1 MLISPEEIRR
11 CGPHTGRQARRILQ
25 WSENGFDRRPR
36 LSRTIARRPM
46 QEGLDGRTQRTIC
59 STRCLARTRG
69 FTTSE
74 PVFVCPVRGA
84 AHVRASRFSPNEW
97 QKTVFHFCLILRIA
111 WKVLSQEAFL
121 IEEPPDEDG
130 QDEKKCEESP
140 PRAEC
145 ERYAEQHDECRG
157 IHRMPHESI
166 GARRDDRLVFGDL
179 NRRGAVAVFLEHEK
193 DEQEPKGDQ
202 GIPQYRHRCRHR

>member
-1 MLISPEEIRR
+1 MAEDGISLLLDTP
-11 CGPHTGRQARRILQ
+11 GSL
-25 WSENGFDRRPR
+25 
-36 LSRTIARRPM
+36 
-46 QEGLDGRTQRTIC
+46 EGSVSG
-59 STRCLARTRG
+59 S
-69 FTTSE
+69 
-74 PVFVCPVRGA
+74 V
-84 AHVRASRFSPNEW
+84 
-97 QKTVFHFCLILRIA
+97 
-111 WKVLSQEAFL
+111 L

-145 ERYAEQHDECRG
+145 EQHDECRG

-202 GIPQYRHRCRHR
+202 GIPSTDTDAGTGDHPNR